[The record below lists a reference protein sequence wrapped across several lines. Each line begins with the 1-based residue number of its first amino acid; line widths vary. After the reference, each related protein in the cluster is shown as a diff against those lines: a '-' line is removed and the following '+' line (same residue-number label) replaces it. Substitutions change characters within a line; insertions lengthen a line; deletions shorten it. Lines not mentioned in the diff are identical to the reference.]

1 MTRLMKNYFLMLFIC
16 IFFNSSLSALSSLAN
31 NDPYP
36 IYNAIYDPYLTRW
49 QKEWLIGCNEIC
61 DDDEIFS
68 LSISAFSQKARS
80 GRDFAHTKQLL
91 GDLTGPWN
99 MVGMLYGGLPIGESL
114 QNTQLGEAKLHI
126 FSDLIQSQLPTP
138 QTPIP
143 ISFEDII
150 ISPTSEQSSIYVLT
164 DSSQNIGF
172 FSVPIH
178 YRKVGVRFEATLK
191 PFECFGLTVQAGVS
205 EIRQTVT
212 GLIDRTPNIAPEN
225 TGNDFN
231 GTGNCP
237 DLLCG
242 GQPFDNNFF
251 RNIPVLLNNN
261 IYSNCNIC
269 NPNPCTM
276 ASDLTTSSCTN
287 PYLEIENQL
296 MDASKASLIFHQIG
310 FNDCNFEKTSFED
323 VRFIFWW
330 RDIFEINR
338 DRCSWPYF
346 LFTPSVEFNFV
357 IPTARKKDR
366 RELYSLPFGNDG
378 HWALGFD
385 AGISFDFV
393 ETVEIAFYGG
403 MNYFFPR
410 NVCNYRIPTD
420 LYQQGIFPFATN
432 VNVSPGYNFNWR
444 AVFNAYHF
452 VDRVSAYVDW
462 VFVKHETDKIKLC
475 TPDPAFPIDMIEKA
489 ECTTKFMSQF
499 VDAAIYY
506 DISPNLQLGVIAQFP
521 VAQRNAYRS
530 TTYLWTFRCVF

>member
-1 MTRLMKNYFLMLFIC
+1 MKNYLLVLFVC
-16 IFFNSSLSALSSLAN
+16 IFFNSSLSAVSSLAN

-49 QKEWLIGCNEIC
+49 QKEWMIGCNEIC

-68 LSISAFSQKARS
+68 LAVSPFSQKARS
-80 GRDFAHTKQLL
+80 GRDFGHDRQLL
-91 GDLTGPWN
+91 GDLAGPWN
-99 MVGMLYGGLPIGESL
+99 MLGMLYGPLPYGESL

-126 FSDLIQSQLPTP
+126 FSDLIQNQLSDPSAP
-138 QTPIP
+138 VP

-150 ISPTSEQSSIYVLT
+150 ISPLSDDTTNYVLT

-172 FSVPIH
+172 FSVPIR
-178 YRKVGVRFEATLK
+178 YRKIGVRFESSFK
-191 PFECFGLTVQAGVS
+191 PFANFGMTVQAGVS

-212 GLIDRTPNIAPEN
+212 ALIDRTPNIAPED
-225 TGNDFN
+225 TGVDFN
-231 GTGNCP
+231 GSGNCP

-251 RNIPVLLNNN
+251 RNIPVLQGDNT
-261 IYSNCNIC
+261 YSFCNTC
-269 NPNPCTM
+269 DPNPCTNNGM
-276 ASDLTTSSCTN
+276 GTGSVLTGSLCTN

-296 MDASKASLIFHQIG
+296 MDASRASLIFHQIG
-310 FNDCNFEKTSFED
+310 YNDCNFEKTSFED

-330 RDIFEINR
+330 REIFEINR

-346 LFTPSVEFNFV
+346 LFTPSLEFNFV
-357 IPTARKKDR
+357 IPTAKKKDR

-378 HWALGFD
+378 HWSVGFD
-385 AGISFDFV
+385 AGISIDFV

-403 MNYFFPR
+403 MNYFVPR
-410 NVCNYRIPTD
+410 CVSHYRIPTD

-432 VNVSPGYNFNWR
+432 VLVSPGYNFNWR

-462 VFVKHETDKIKLC
+462 VFVKHEEDRICLNNS
-475 TPDPAFPIDMIEKA
+475 DPAFLVQKA

-506 DISPNLQLGVIAQFP
+506 DISPNLQLGVMAQFP

-530 TTYLWTFRCVF
+530 TTYLGTFRCVF